1 MILSKSGY
9 ISGLQC
15 PKRLWLQKNGASKN
29 ISNKAAELL
38 ELGHEV
44 GDAALQYFGQVEK
57 IEQASL
63 FAMVGKTKNCS
74 SKEKRLLQKLL
85 LYITSA
91 IVRQTLLQ

>member
-15 PKRLWLQKNGASKN
+15 PKRLWLQKNGTSKN

-63 FAMVGKTKNCS
+63 FAMVGKTK
-74 SKEKRLLQKLL
+74 KIAHPKRKGCCRSCF
-85 LYITSA
+85 YI
-91 IVRQTLLQ
+91 

>member
-63 FAMVGKTKNCS
+63 FAMVGITK
-74 SKEKRLLQKLL
+74 KLLIQRERLLQKLL

-91 IVRQTLLQ
+91 IVRLTLLQ

>member
-15 PKRLWLQKNGASKN
+15 PKRLWLQKNGTSKN

-44 GDAALQYFGQVEK
+44 
-57 IEQASL
+57 
-63 FAMVGKTKNCS
+63 
-74 SKEKRLLQKLL
+74 
-85 LYITSA
+85 
-91 IVRQTLLQ
+91 

>member
-44 GDAALQYFGQVEK
+44 GDAALQYFG
-57 IEQASL
+57 
-63 FAMVGKTKNCS
+63 
-74 SKEKRLLQKLL
+74 
-85 LYITSA
+85 
-91 IVRQTLLQ
+91 